1 MPANFVKGDV
11 LEEAELET
19 GKRALAFGST
29 SGLAAAVKKRWP
41 DLGLEETKGATSTE
55 PEPGEVI
62 EGRRGELYVFAL
74 GIQRANGKPKVSWI
88 ERSLRTVLVRAEK
101 ENVRRILLPRL
112 GGDWTRVKK
121 LLGEIGATTTID
133 LVVFEQFVRKSSTS
147 HPDDQK
153 SEGVEKMYATNDP
166 NAPK

>member
-11 LEEAELET
+11 LEEAALEE
-19 GKRALAFGST
+19 GKRALAFGAA
-29 SGLAAAVKKRWP
+29 SGVAAAVKKRWP
-41 DLGLEETKGATSTE
+41 AFGVEGTKDVASS
-55 PEPGEVI
+55 PVEPGEVI
-62 EGRRGELYVFAL
+62 EWREGDLFVFAL
-74 GIQRANGKPKVSWI
+74 GIQRGDGKPKVSWI
-88 ERSLRTVLVRAEK
+88 ERSLRTVLERAEK
-101 ENVRRILLPRL
+101 EGVRRVLLPRL

-147 HPDDQK
+147 RPDDEK